1 MNTSIL
7 SQAILYKDPDASFF
21 LNWKVKHS
29 EFPFSLGDVIYSRK
43 FSRKTSKAKQKTR
56 AWTISGGRPSSTQI
70 IGEEQKIMILIKCKK
85 TGERQWIAPSLLVKM
100 VNE

>member
-21 LNWKVKHS
+21 LNWKAKHS
-29 EFPFSLGDVIYSRK
+29 DFPYSLGDVIYSRK
-43 FSRKTSKAKQKTR
+43 TPKAKRKTR
-56 AWTISGGRPSSTQI
+56 AWIISGGRPSSTQI
-70 IGEEQKIMILIKCKK
+70 IGEDQKIMILIKCKK
-85 TGERQWIAPSLLVKM
+85 TGERRWIAPSLLSKI